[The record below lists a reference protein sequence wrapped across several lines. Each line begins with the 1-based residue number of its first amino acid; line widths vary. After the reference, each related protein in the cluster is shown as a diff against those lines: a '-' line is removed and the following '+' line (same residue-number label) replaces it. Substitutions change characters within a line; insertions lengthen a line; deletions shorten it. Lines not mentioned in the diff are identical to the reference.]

1 MFGRPAPIISGWNK
15 PPSSARAAIYSAVR
29 LLLQTRLMD
38 RDRDAWLLAAKLLAL
53 HGEAALDAVSIQ
65 LATLQRLV
73 ELKRD
78 AEDAALL
85 KFWRHTAYAMLTLFA
100 AKPAGP
106 QSVN

>member
-1 MFGRPAPIISGWNK
+1 MNRDETLGFWPQ
-15 PPSSARAAIYSAVR
+15 SSSRS
-29 LLLQTRLMD
+29 T
-38 RDRDAWLLAAKLLAL
+38 AKQP
-53 HGEAALDAVSIQ
+53 GTIQ
-65 LATLQRLV
+65 LVTLQRLV

-85 KFWRHTAYAMLTLFA
+85 KFWRHTAHAMLTIFA

>member
-1 MFGRPAPIISGWNK
+1 MLVLHTRP
-15 PPSSARAAIYSAVR
+15 
-29 LLLQTRLMD
+29 MD
-38 RDRDAWLLAAKLLAL
+38 RDRDAWILAAKLLAL

-85 KFWRHTAYAMLTLFA
+85 KFWRHTADAMLTIFA

-106 QSVN
+106 HSLN

>member
-1 MFGRPAPIISGWNK
+1 
-15 PPSSARAAIYSAVR
+15 
-29 LLLQTRLMD
+29 MD
-38 RDRDAWLLAAKLLAL
+38 RNAWLLAATLLAL
-53 HGEAALDAVSIQ
+53 HGESALDAVSVQ

-85 KFWRHTAYAMLTLFA
+85 KFWRETAHAMLSIFA

>member
-1 MFGRPAPIISGWNK
+1 MLVLHTRP
-15 PPSSARAAIYSAVR
+15 
-29 LLLQTRLMD
+29 MD

-73 ELKRD
+73 ELKANAD
-78 AEDAALL
+78 DIAML
-85 KFWRHTAYAMLTLFA
+85 KFWRETAHAMLSIFA